1 MFFAQYQTLSINI
14 NKKKLR
20 AGEFS
25 AMDKCWVTTA
35 FQIFPRIS
43 LTEVQEL
50 NLSDD
55 PCNPDVDY
63 NFQACVKENLASQV
77 KKHKI

>member
-1 MFFAQYQTLSINI
+1 MLC
-14 NKKKLR
+14 
-20 AGEFS
+20 GE
-25 AMDKCWVTTA
+25 TIE

-50 NLSDD
+50 NLDDD
-55 PCNPDVDY
+55 PCNPDLEY

-77 KKHKI
+77 KKQKI

>member
-1 MFFAQYQTLSINI
+1 
-14 NKKKLR
+14 
-20 AGEFS
+20 
-25 AMDKCWVTTA
+25 MDKCWVTTA
-35 FQIFPRIS
+35 IQIFPRIS

-55 PCNPDVDY
+55 PCNPDLEY

-77 KKHKI
+77 KKHKLDYQHTFHDKIVKFKMAQIYGYKRV